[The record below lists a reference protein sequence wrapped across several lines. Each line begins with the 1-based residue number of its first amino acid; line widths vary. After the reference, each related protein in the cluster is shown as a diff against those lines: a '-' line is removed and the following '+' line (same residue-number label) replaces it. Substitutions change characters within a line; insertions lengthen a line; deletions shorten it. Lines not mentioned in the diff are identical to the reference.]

1 MIVVNGEEIKPKKEF
16 TKLIEQFA
24 NEFYDTLK
32 RQQVLV
38 DNEQIVYEDVPSKI
52 QKTLKELFDM
62 EDIDENN
69 IIVIKMVVDPWVK
82 WESPFYSWYKG
93 FYFYESY
100 LNFRISKYY
109 KLNRVPLTEEVVRV
123 HEGLILQLKDSIFKG
138 FSHVKFYEGSL

>member
-38 DNEQIVYEDVPSKI
+38 DNEQIVYENVPDKI

-82 WESPFYSWYKG
+82 WESPFYSW
-93 FYFYESY
+93 
-100 LNFRISKYY
+100 
-109 KLNRVPLTEEVVRV
+109 
-123 HEGLILQLKDSIFKG
+123 
-138 FSHVKFYEGSL
+138 